1 MTKNEIEMLIE
12 CVRIRNF
19 VNFYRIIQTSLDC
32 VRSIK
37 RAEIIISLKS
47 NILHILFI
55 LYRYI
60 DGCSEITK
68 LFEDEQEFIE
78 DNRANVVKQILRA
91 LNYMHQ

>member
-19 VNFYRIIQTSLDC
+19 VNFYRIIQTSSDC

-55 LYRYI
+55 SYRYI

-68 LFEDEQEFIE
+68 LFEEEQEFIE

>member
-32 VRSIK
+32 ARSIK
-37 RAEIIISLKS
+37 RAAIIISLKS
-47 NILHILFI
+47 NILHKLFI

-68 LFEDEQEFIE
+68 LFEEEQEFIE
-78 DNRANVVKQILRA
+78 DNRANVVKQILRE